1 MRAYELRGRGLEQ
14 LVFVE
19 RPSPRPA
26 AGQVRVR
33 IRAASL
39 NHRDLY
45 VVDGAQGRAAVQHPL
60 VPLSDG
66 AGEVLELGPGVQHL
80 AVGDRVMSAFFPR
93 WVEGPP
99 YSGTQGLTLGG
110 TTDGVLAEE
119 VVLEAATTIGI
130 PDTLS
135 FEEASTLPCAGLTA
149 WVGLSALGH
158 LQPGET
164 VLAMGTG
171 GVSIFAL
178 QIAKAMG
185 ASVIVTSSGDD
196 KLARAKAMGADGV
209 INYRQTPAWDVRA
222 RALTNEQGVDHIL
235 EVGGA
240 KTLATSLRAL
250 RDGGHLVLVGHLAGD
265 GVAPAAVPTE
275 RGIRVDSVYVGN
287 ARQLQALADMVA
299 RAAVHPVVD
308 RLFPFESAR
317 EAFECLRH
325 GDHFGKVVIRI
336 E

>member
-1 MRAYELRGRGLEQ
+1 MRAYELRGRGLEK

-19 RPSPRPA
+19 RPSPQPGP
-26 AGQVRVR
+26 GQVRVR
-33 IRAASL
+33 IRAVSL
-39 NHRDLY
+39 NHRDLDIL
-45 VVDGAQGRAAVQHPL
+45 DGRTSVHYPL

-66 AGEVLELGPGVQHL
+66 AGEVLEVGPRVEHL

-99 YSGTQGLTLGG
+99 YPETQAATLGG

-135 FEEASTLPCAGLTA
+135 FEEAATLPCAGLTA
-149 WVGLSALGH
+149 WVGLAALDR

-185 ASVIVTSSGDD
+185 ATVIVTSSGDD
-196 KLARAKAMGADGV
+196 KLARAKALGADGI
-209 INYRQTPAWDVRA
+209 INYRQTPAWDARA
-222 RALTNEQGVDHIL
+222 RALTDDQGVDHIL

-240 KTLATSLRAL
+240 KTLPASVRAL
-250 RDGGHLVLVGHLAGD
+250 RDGGHLVLVGHLGGERAT
-265 GVAPAAVPTE
+265 AAAVPSD
-275 RGIRVDSVYVGN
+275 RRLRVDTVYVGN
-287 ARQLQALADMVA
+287 ARQLQALADMMG

-308 RLFPFESAR
+308 HLFEFESAP
-317 EAFECLRH
+317 EAYECLRH
-325 GDHFGKVVIRI
+325 GDHFGKVVIRL